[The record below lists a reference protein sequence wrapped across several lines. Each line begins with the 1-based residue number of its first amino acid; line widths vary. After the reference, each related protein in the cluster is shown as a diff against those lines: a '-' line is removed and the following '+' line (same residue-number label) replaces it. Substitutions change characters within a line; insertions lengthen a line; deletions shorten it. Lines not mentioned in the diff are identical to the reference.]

1 MGIPIVHGRAFTE
14 SDRKGSLPV
23 VIIGESVARDAWPGS
38 TALGK
43 RLKFGGVES
52 PAPWMTVVG
61 IVRDVRYRDLEA
73 PPPAIYIPARQWT
86 FPQRFLIVRARV
98 DNAPVLAIVQRG
110 VKEIDA
116 AEPVPEA
123 APISALLAGELAHSR
138 FHSVALGLFAAIA
151 VLLAGVGVFGVLGAF
166 VAQRSREV
174 GLRVALGATLAD
186 VRRLV
191 LARLV
196 WPAALG
202 LCGGTLAAFAATPWL
217 RPLLFGVS
225 TLDARAFAAG
235 WAAVVL
241 AGLAAAVVPLNRA
254 CRLDPRTL
262 LRSE

>member
-1 MGIPIVHGRAFTE
+1 
-14 SDRKGSLPV
+14 
-23 VIIGESVARDAWPGS
+23 
-38 TALGK
+38 
-43 RLKFGGVES
+43 
-52 PAPWMTVVG
+52 
-61 IVRDVRYRDLEA
+61 
-73 PPPAIYIPARQWT
+73 
-86 FPQRFLIVRARV
+86 
-98 DNAPVLAIVQRG
+98 
-110 VKEIDA
+110 
-116 AEPVPEA
+116 
-123 APISALLAGELAHSR
+123 
-138 FHSVALGLFAAIA
+138 
-151 VLLAGVGVFGVLGAF
+151 
-166 VAQRSREV
+166 
-174 GLRVALGATLAD
+174 
-186 VRRLV
+186 V